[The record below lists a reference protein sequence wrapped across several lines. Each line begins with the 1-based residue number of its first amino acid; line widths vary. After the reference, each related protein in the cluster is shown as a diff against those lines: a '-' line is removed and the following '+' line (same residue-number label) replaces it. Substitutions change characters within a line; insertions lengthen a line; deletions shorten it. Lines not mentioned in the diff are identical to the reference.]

1 MRFQINRIQR
11 SRHTII
17 FHQSHTIFHMLTIL
31 ALTLQRIFSSWM
43 NSLLYWALCTSLQ
56 MLPLTSGT
64 RIFIITNI
72 HNEIKW
78 TYDLVLTAQAHHP
91 SWLSNRWLLKLPRS
105 AGPDISLRIME
116 ILITNIAF
124 DTTCLSIHKTLTV
137 SLKNQWEVV
146 CLKSFLSEKSTDLR

>member
-1 MRFQINRIQR
+1 MHFWPHNEIPNESHSTELAHDNISPSTRYIPHANNISAHPLAYFQFLEEFLCLR
-11 SRHTII
+11 
-17 FHQSHTIFHMLTIL
+17 
-31 ALTLQRIFSSWM
+31 
-43 NSLLYWALCTSLQ
+43 YWALCTSLQ

-78 TYDLVLTAQAHHP
+78 THDLVLTAQAHHP

-116 ILITNIAF
+116 ILFTNIAF

-137 SLKNQWEVV
+137 SLKNQ
-146 CLKSFLSEKSTDLR
+146 